1 MDKTQLGRAGE
12 LAIALYS
19 IVSSDGELQLFTPV
33 ADDDHID
40 ATAGRRGGMPAIA
53 IQVKTAREVDR
64 NGSVEAK
71 ADYPV
76 GHIRE
81 HRAFLYAVLLMP
93 SVTIEAAWIVPSPD
107 FNRLAYRHTAGDR
120 EILEFRGD
128 PVRDDRYSSFRLA
141 PLDIGPRL
149 LSVIDSLEEG
159 IPLGLLHGAEGLM
172 LAARPEP
179 NRRRPRSVR

>member
-19 IVSSDGELQLFTPV
+19 MVSSDGELQLFTPV

-53 IQVKTAREVDR
+53 LQVKTASEVDR

-76 GHIRE
+76 GHVRE
-81 HRAFLYAVLLMP
+81 HPAFLYAVVLMA

-107 FNRLAYRHTAGDR
+107 FNRLAYRHIAGNR

-128 PVRDDRYSSFRLA
+128 PVRDDRYSTFRLD

-149 LSVIDSLEEG
+149 LSVIDSLEAG
-159 IPLGLLHGAEGLM
+159 FPLDLLRGEAGLM

-179 NRRRPRSVR
+179 NRRSPR